1 MFWFNYTRDSILR
14 LSLSLSPTPFRFFFL
29 LFFLVTTYQQ
39 ITQQFLTFPSSCG
52 GYHEKV
58 IVGPMD
64 KQDGLP
70 WYFSLNNRRLWV
82 LKRCREEG
90 LLLGNDKNKIQ
101 VRVRQYKSAT
111 ERNRYTLENCVL
123 EATFLKESTLTTT
136 TATTTITTHN
146 QSPPPQSRNESQQE
160 DEQQQQQGK
169 CVGLSSSSSSSSTEG
184 KGIKDMDNHTSLK
197 SFMEES
203 KLVERGN
210 SCNLEDSQ
218 TTTLTTTTTMDGTTM
233 ETKSGQLVRIVEQ
246 PPLPEPDNLL
256 LTAKDDVDDSSSSC
270 SDSDSLFS
278 GARRQNPFCVLD

>member
-1 MFWFNYTRDSILR
+1 MFWFNYTQDPILR
-14 LSLSLSPTPFRFFFL
+14 LSLSLSLSPTPFVFFC
-29 LFFLVTTYQQ
+29 FFCFWSQPTNK

-90 LLLGNDKNKIQ
+90 LLLGTDKNKIQ
-101 VRVRQYKSAT
+101 VRVRQYKSVT

-136 TATTTITTHN
+136 THN
-146 QSPPPQSRNESQQE
+146 QLPLQSPDERQE
-160 DEQQQQQGK
+160 EEEQHQPGK

-210 SCNLEDSQ
+210 SCNLVDSQ
-218 TTTLTTTTTMDGTTM
+218 TTTTTTTTMDGTTM

-246 PPLPEPDNLL
+246 PPLPDNLL
-256 LTAKDDVDDSSSSC
+256 LTTKDDVDDSSSSC